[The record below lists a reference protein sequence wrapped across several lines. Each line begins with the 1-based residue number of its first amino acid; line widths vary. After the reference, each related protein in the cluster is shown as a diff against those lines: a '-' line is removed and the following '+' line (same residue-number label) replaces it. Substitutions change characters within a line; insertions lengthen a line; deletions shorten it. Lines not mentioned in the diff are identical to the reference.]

1 MSFES
6 ELQQAIFTRL
16 STYTGMPTVY
26 DDVPQSAASWPYIVL
41 GEDTHVPWD
50 TDDST
55 GAESTI
61 TIHIWSRQRGKKE
74 TKDIQGLI
82 YTALNRYEMSV
93 DGHHL
98 VTLEFDYSD
107 VLLDP
112 DGLSRHGVSRYRTLV
127 EAEESTTA

>member
-6 ELQQAIFTRL
+6 ALQAAIHTRL
-16 STYTGMPTVY
+16 STYPGMPSVK
-26 DDVPQSAASWPYIVL
+26 DDVEVTLPHPYIVI
-41 GEDTHVPWD
+41 GEDTHIPWD

-61 TIHIWSRQRGKKE
+61 TLHIWSRQRGKKE

-98 VTLEFDYSD
+98 VTMEFDYSD
-107 VLLDP
+107 VIMDP
-112 DGLSRHGVSRYRTLV
+112 DGLTRHGISRYRTLV
-127 EAEESTTA
+127 ESEEDTTA

>member
-1 MSFES
+1 MSFETA
-6 ELQQAIFTRL
+6 LQAAIFTRL
-16 STYTGMPTVY
+16 SGYAGMPDVY
-26 DDVPQSAASWPYIVL
+26 DDAPQDSAAFPYVVL

-61 TIHIWSRQRGKKE
+61 TLHIWSRQRGKKE

-82 YTALNRYEMSV
+82 YTALNRYEISV
-93 DGHHL
+93 DDHHL
-98 VTLEFDYSD
+98 VTMEFDYSD

-112 DGLSRHGVSRYRTLV
+112 DGLTRHGVARYRTLV